1 MHRMNSSK
9 PNKNF
14 QICALLS
21 GFIFFCP
28 LSGCVII
35 TTPTDGSGSNGS
47 DNGSQ
52 NGNGSDGNPTG
63 DVLAVELTAS
73 NINPQVGEE
82 VTLSCTIVSG
92 QTNDLGQPIDPVFE
106 FQPTDRL
113 IDIDTTN
120 GTAIFLIDETD
131 TGIEFSFTC
140 SVTDASIIDTNIPD
154 TAAASDPSPPV
165 SIIPTAT
172 VAP

>member
-1 MHRMNSSK
+1 MNQK
-9 PNKNF
+9 NLYKNF
-14 QICALLS
+14 QSCILLS

-35 TTPTDGSGSNGS
+35 TTPTDGSGSNGA

-73 NINPQVGEE
+73 NINPQVSEE
-82 VTLSCTIVSG
+82 VTLICTIVSG

-131 TGIEFSFTC
+131 TGIEFIFTC
-140 SVTDASIIDTNIPD
+140 SVTDTSITNADI
-154 TAAASDPSPPV
+154 TSDPSLPV

-172 VAP
+172 LIP